1 MNIRNYFTALH
12 SADSND
18 GAAQQQNTQQV
29 LLTRVLGDA
38 FHVMDRIKVP
48 MHHDFKPSFFRAIR
62 AAIFVLNPEDVRQ
75 LKAALRVTSNKQW
88 DKLLAFN
95 FKFVAQRVQR
105 RIPEPDMLY
114 ERLKAVFDYLLCR

>member
-75 LKAALRVTSNKQW
+75 LKAALRVTSKSNKQW

-95 FKFVAQRVQR
+95 FKFVAQRVRR

-114 ERLKAVFDYLLCR
+114 ERLKPVFD

>member
-62 AAIFVLNPEDVRQ
+62 AAIFVLNPENVHQ
-75 LKAALRVTSNKQW
+75 LKAALRITSNKQW
-88 DKLLAFN
+88 DKLHAFN
-95 FKFVAQRVQR
+95 FKFVAQRVRR
-105 RIPEPDMLY
+105 RIPEPEMLY
-114 ERLKAVFDYLLCR
+114 ERLKAQGCL